1 MEIGCNLNGVIKGKR
16 CEFAGNLKNAS
27 ADLRQFVAARVRF
40 AHLGVATLI
49 GHVKAAG
56 LLFLAH
62 LLPRQSTGKDRHGK
76 HKQSYPNANQ
86 LAEVQHMPIL
96 DHFRLCHPINR
107 WGPARQ
113 NKKRG
118 SISLPRFGG
127 SLFGAHRSGIGECAS
142 LSFTAPTPGHFL
154 QRFQKVDKLPV
165 RKRPKD
171 PGVIGANKAPAIW
184 DKAVHRLSD
193 TRMEVSAGI
202 NPVVLGKTGNV
213 PDL

>member
-40 AHLGVATLI
+40 PHLGVATLI

-107 WGPARQ
+107 WGAR
-113 NKKRG
+113 
-118 SISLPRFGG
+118 
-127 SLFGAHRSGIGECAS
+127 
-142 LSFTAPTPGHFL
+142 TP
-154 QRFQKVDKLPV
+154 K
-165 RKRPKD
+165 
-171 PGVIGANKAPAIW
+171 
-184 DKAVHRLSD
+184 
-193 TRMEVSAGI
+193 
-202 NPVVLGKTGNV
+202 
-213 PDL
+213 